1 MLKTPEQRSRR
12 SSGVFDFAV
21 NFEHTLHLFL
31 VFLLLTL
38 NKEIFAWIQSWT
50 HNREAKLQQLCKKDQ
65 LLLLLL
71 LIYFALAKK
80 KNVVHNY
87 NMYMTN

>member
-1 MLKTPEQRSRR
+1 MAKIVQLKQLFKLHNINPTNICSKSTIEEGINMLKTPEQRSRR

-38 NKEIFAWIQSWT
+38 NKEIFAWIQS
-50 HNREAKLQQLCKKDQ
+50 
-65 LLLLLL
+65 
-71 LIYFALAKK
+71 
-80 KNVVHNY
+80 
-87 NMYMTN
+87 